1 MITLNDYLYSGDTV
15 LRILQKYSSDLELEA
30 AAAGNEIDLVH
41 CSFLNQI
48 KDMLEHND
56 FLTAQSQKI
65 REFYMHM
72 AKEYPFLAFTFKGR
86 IKSLIRAEEK
96 FNGYIVEY
104 IYDYYG
110 KYHRFPDTEEIKSR
124 LDCFRDLIAYRIVIS
139 IPKCHL
145 QEGQSREDEEIRC
158 LYEIA
163 NMLPGFMEQRG
174 FRAEPASGVKESL
187 SDRMEAAVR
196 PYYRDYI
203 SDEGEYGYRSLHIT
217 FYDDTA
223 KCFMEVQLR
232 TKAMDDNAE
241 IGPAN
246 HLGYEKRQENE
257 RARRD
262 VIPEGE
268 CSYFDEAHERGMR
281 LQQLALN
288 TLDVN
293 MFSAVNNSLI
303 NDGCGLYRGR
313 LILPYEHLS
322 RFQNDLT

>member
-1 MITLNDYLYSGDTV
+1 MISFLPWA
-15 LRILQKYSSDLELEA
+15 A

-145 QEGQSREDEEIRC
+145 QEGQSREDEEIRY

-174 FRAEPASGVKESL
+174 FRAESAKGVKESL

-268 CSYFDEAHERGMR
+268 CSCFDEAYERGMR

-288 TLDVN
+288 RLDVN